1 VHRAQAIVWAAGL
14 GVVLGCGQSDSGVQ
28 PGPQPLAAITQPE
41 LGWHIGG
48 EKAERAPISLTAS
61 DGSGLTL
68 VSVEAR
74 AVIED
79 PLAFTELH
87 LKFHNPEPRRR
98 EGRFEIALPPGA
110 AVSRFAM
117 RIDDEYQEGEVVE
130 RRRAQ
135 AVYEDFLHRKQDPA
149 LLEHDAG
156 NEFAARVFPIEPNA
170 DKELI
175 ISYSQEL
182 ERRDTPYALFVQG
195 LPRLQTLD
203 VEVRGGAAA
212 ASGAAAS
219 RDGRATEFQLSLHE
233 RDYVPAANLEVRLP
247 RQKPVALR
255 SGELVV
261 ARVVPVIE
269 LPAAAVSGLT
279 VLFDTSASRA
289 LGFGA
294 QIERLGALLEELQR
308 QEKSPIDVRVIAFD
322 QLAEEVFR
330 GPVNEFG
337 LRAKAK
343 LLARDALGA
352 SDLGAALSFA
362 ANNSDGHARMLLVGD
377 GVITAGIEDS
387 TRLREA
393 VARLAAHGVR
403 RFDVLAEGGITDRET
418 LALLSRAGLAETGVV
433 LEARSAVSELANRLR
448 KATRDRILVNLAGAT
463 WVYPEVLEGV
473 QSGDERLIFAELP
486 VDAPVQIELV
496 GAAAEAYDTIEVPR
510 PLLERAAARAKIE
523 SLTRALRAL
532 PADADSERSR
542 SEQEIVKLSVEHRV
556 VSELTAM
563 LVLEGPSDYAR
574 FGLSQTALTSIL
586 RVSGRGLEVWDRRET
601 PVLQIA
607 RDSEDGW
614 GRPGPATGTE
624 ESDGIGGM
632 ARRRGGAEGSGAV
645 AAARAALPVPTS
657 AAAPPAAARSV
668 PVPASPEKKES
679 SRPAASG
686 GRLGDDLDRAAK
698 AQPAAANANQPRG
711 EAQGAL
717 AKSADSFG
725 SGADPGASAARERRS
740 LDRNEMAREAEAP
753 SVEKGSSAP
762 AAAEPN
768 APADVA
774 KAGGAALAPPAEIAT
789 GVLEPR
795 LDLALRASR
804 SVPESEVQRALRGAV
819 TVRARQCFAGSPST
833 SLRERVRFDLSIS
846 DKGSVSDVYITG
858 GSISDRAAQR
868 CVLQSLRLA
877 RFPKPEGGR
886 GSVQIELGWSMQPVA
901 PKLAAAVSQ
910 PSGARSAVK
919 IPSPTLAD
927 AYAGALADVLAM
939 LRRGDTGGALAKASA
954 AHAEDPADVTSLVA
968 LGEALEAQRD
978 FARAARAYG
987 SLIDLFPSRADL
999 RRMAAERL
1007 ERLPSEGLSLAVD
1020 SYRRAAQQRPDQ
1032 PSGPR
1037 ALAYALLKQSD
1048 RAQAFETLERALE
1061 RGYDASRFDGVQRIL
1076 LEDLGLVGAAWVR
1089 VDPSAESRVR
1099 ASLAAHGAELAKV
1112 PSTRFVLQW
1121 ETDANDVDFHIY
1133 DGQGGHAYYMRP
1145 RLGSGGSLYADI
1157 TTGYGPECFAIPGKA
1172 RAYPYVLQAHYFA
1185 RGPMGYGMGRVQ
1197 VIEHD
1202 GKGDVRVAEYPFMIM
1217 KDKAFV
1223 ELARLTGPLK

>member
-1 VHRAQAIVWAAGL
+1 MHRAQAIVWAAGL
-14 GVVLGCGQSDSGVQ
+14 GLVLGCGKSDSGLQ
-28 PGPQPLAAITQPE
+28 PIAAPMQPE
-41 LGWHIGG
+41 LGWHAGG
-48 EKAERAPISLTAS
+48 ERAERAPISLTAS
-61 DGSGLTL
+61 DGSGLML

-98 EGRFEIALPPGA
+98 EGRFQIALPPGA

-117 RIDDEYQEGEVVE
+117 RIGDEYQEGEVVE

-135 AVYEDFLHRKQDPA
+135 TVYEDFLHRKQDPA
-149 LLEHDAG
+149 LLEHAAG

-182 ERRDTPYALFVQG
+182 VRRDTPYQLLVQG

-203 VEVRGGAAA
+203 VEVRGGRRVA
-212 ASGAAAS
+212 ASGEAA
-219 RDGRATEFQLSLHE
+219 GRKRGAAEFQLSLHE
-233 RDYVPAANLEVRLP
+233 RDYVPAADLEVRLP
-247 RQKPVALR
+247 RQRPVALR
-255 SGELVV
+255 SGGLVV
-261 ARVVPVIE
+261 ARVVPVVE
-269 LPAAAVSGLT
+269 LATAAVTGLT

-294 QIERLGALLEELQR
+294 QIERLGALLEELQT

-322 QLAEEVFR
+322 QSAEEVFR
-330 GPVNEFG
+330 GPVSEFG
-337 LRAKAK
+337 LRAKAR

-352 SDLGAALSFA
+352 SDLGEALRFA
-362 ANNSDGHARMLLVGD
+362 ASHSDGHARMLLVGD
-377 GVITAGIEDS
+377 GVITAGVEDS

-418 LALLSRAGLAETGVV
+418 LALLCVAGLAEAGVV

-448 KATRDRILVNLAGAT
+448 KGTRDRVLVNLAGAT

-486 VDAPVQIELV
+486 ADAPVQIELV
-496 GAAAEAYDTIEVPR
+496 GANAEAYDTIEVPR
-510 PLLERAAARAKIE
+510 PLLERAWARAKIE

-532 PADADSERSR
+532 PVDAEAERSR
-542 SEQEIVKLSVEHRV
+542 SEREIVELSVEHRV

-563 LVLEGPSDYAR
+563 LVLEGPREYVR
-574 FGLSQTALTSIL
+574 FGLSQNALTSIL
-586 RVSGRGLEVWDRRET
+586 RVSGRGLEVWDRREQ
-601 PVLQIA
+601 PVMQVA
-607 RDSEDGW
+607 RDDDAWEEPIGAV
-614 GRPGPATGTE
+614 GQPGQASRSKG
-624 ESDGIGGM
+624 SDELSGL

-645 AAARAALPVPTS
+645 AAARAALPVPAS
-657 AAAPPAAARSV
+657 AAAPVSPVSV
-668 PVPASPEKKES
+668 SPEKKNA
-679 SRPAASG
+679 RPAADSDM
-686 GRLGDDLDRAAK
+686 RDLEFDRGANSK
-698 AQPAAANANQPRG
+698 PAAASANQARV
-711 EAQGAL
+711 ESRGAL
-717 AKSADSFG
+717 AKTGGSFG
-725 SGADPGASAARERRS
+725 SGATPEAFAVRDRRGPPRSEVARES
-740 LDRNEMAREAEAP
+740 EALSE
-753 SVEKGSSAP
+753 EKGTSP
-762 AAAEPN
+762 TAASEPS
-768 APADVA
+768 A
-774 KAGGAALAPPAEIAT
+774 KADAAKASGLALAPPAEIAT
-789 GVLEPR
+789 GALEPR
-795 LDLALRASR
+795 LEFSLRASR
-804 SVPESEVQRALRGAV
+804 GLVASEVQRALRGSV
-819 TVRARQCFAGSPST
+819 TVRARQCFVGSPSA
-833 SLRERVRFDLSIS
+833 SPRERVRLDLVIS
-846 DKGSVSDVYITG
+846 DKGSVSDLSVSG
-858 GSISDRAAQR
+858 AISDRAAQS
-868 CVLQSLRLA
+868 CVLQSLRQA
-877 RFPKPEGGR
+877 RFPKPDGR
-886 GSVQIELGWSMQPVA
+886 TGSVQIELTWSMQPVA
-901 PKLAAAVSQ
+901 PKLAAATTK
-910 PSGARSAVK
+910 PSSGTRRAVE

-927 AYAGALADVLAM
+927 AYAGVLADVLA
-939 LRRGDTGGALAKASA
+939 LLGRGDTGGALARANA
-954 AHAEDPADVTSLVA
+954 AHADDPADVISLVA
-968 LGEALEAQRD
+968 LGEALEAQHD

-1061 RGYDASRFDGVQRIL
+1061 RGYATDRFDGVQRIL
-1076 LEDLGLVGAAWVR
+1076 REDLGLVGAAWVR

-1099 ASLAAHGAELAKV
+1099 TSLAAHGAELAKV

-1145 RLGSGGSLYADI
+1145 RLPSGGSLYADI

-1202 GKGDVRVAEYPFMIM
+1202 GSGTVRIEEFPFVIM
-1217 KDKAFV
+1217 RDKAFV
-1223 ELARLTGPLK
+1223 ELARLSGPLK

>member
-14 GVVLGCGQSDSGVQ
+14 GVVLGCGKSDSGSKPGSQ
-28 PGPQPLAAITQPE
+28 PIAAITQPE
-41 LGWHIGG
+41 LGWRAGG
-48 EKAERAPISLTAS
+48 EKAERSPISLTAS

-68 VSVEAR
+68 VSVQAR

-117 RIDDEYQEGEVVE
+117 RIGDEYQEGEVVE

-182 ERRDTPYALFVQG
+182 VRRDTPYQLLVQG
-195 LPRLQTLD
+195 LPRLETFD

-212 ASGAAAS
+212 ASGAAA
-219 RDGRATEFQLSLHE
+219 RREGRATEFQLSLHE
-233 RDYVPAANLEVRLP
+233 RDYVPAANVEVRLP
-247 RQKPVALR
+247 WQKPVALR

-261 ARVVPVIE
+261 ARVVPMIE
-269 LPAAAVSGLT
+269 SPSVAVSGLT

-308 QEKSPIDVRVIAFD
+308 QEKSPMDVRVIAFD
-322 QLAEEVFR
+322 QSAEEVFR
-330 GPVNEFG
+330 GTVSEFG
-337 LRAKAK
+337 LRAKAR

-362 ANNSDGHARMLLVGD
+362 ADHGDGHARLLLVGD
-377 GVITAGIEDS
+377 GVITAGVEDS

-403 RFDVLAEGGITDRET
+403 RLDVLAEGGITDRET

-433 LEARSAVSELANRLR
+433 LEASSAVSELANRLR
-448 KATRDRILVNLAGAT
+448 KATRDRIQVNLAGAT
-463 WVYPEVLEGV
+463 WVYPEALEGV
-473 QSGDERLIFAELP
+473 QPGDERLIFAELP
-486 VDAPVQIELV
+486 PDVPVQIELV
-496 GAAAEAYDTIEVPR
+496 GASAEAFDTIEVPR
-510 PLLERAAARAKIE
+510 PLIERASARAKIE

-532 PADADSERSR
+532 PADAEAERSR
-542 SEQEIVKLSVEHRV
+542 SEQDIVRLSVEHRV

-574 FGLSQTALTSIL
+574 FGLSQTTLTSIL
-586 RVSGRGLEVWDRRET
+586 RVSGRGLEVWDRRDK
-601 PVLQIA
+601 PVMQIA
-607 RDSEDGW
+607 RDFDDQWREPAMEQPGHGSGSEDG
-614 GRPGPATGTE
+614 
-624 ESDGIGGM
+624 IGAV
-632 ARRRGGAEGSGAV
+632 ARRRGGAEGSGAIS
-645 AAARAALPVPTS
+645 AARAALPVPAS
-657 AAAPPAAARSV
+657 VGAAAPASAAPESA
-668 PVPASPEKKES
+668 APEKKES
-679 SRPAASG
+679 ARRAAG
-686 GRLGDDLDRAAK
+686 GGMLDDLDRAAS
-698 AQPAAANANQPRG
+698 AQPTAASANRARL
-711 EAQGAL
+711 ETQGSL
-717 AKSADSFG
+717 AKG
-725 SGADPGASAARERRS
+725 SGADPGDKRSEAAREP
-740 LDRNEMAREAEAP
+740 EAP
-753 SVEKGSSAP
+753 SAEERVSPPATPAPSAK
-762 AAAEPN
+762 
-768 APADVA
+768 ADVA
-774 KAGGAALAPPAEIAT
+774 KASGAGAAMDAPAEIAT
-789 GVLEPR
+789 GALEPR
-795 LDLALRASR
+795 LDLALRASP
-804 SVPESEVQRALRGAV
+804 SLPESEVQRALRGSV
-819 TVRARQCFAGSPST
+819 TVRARQCFSGTPSAAP
-833 SLRERVRFDLSIS
+833 REHVRFDLSIS
-846 DKGSVSDVYITG
+846 DKGSVSDVYISG
-858 GSISDRAAQR
+858 GAISDRVAQR

-877 RFPKPEGGR
+877 RFPKPDGGR
-886 GSVQIELGWSMQPVA
+886 GSVQLELSWSMQPAA
-901 PKLAAAVSQ
+901 PKLAAAAVQ
-910 PSGARSAVK
+910 PSSGPRPAVK

-927 AYAGALADVLAM
+927 AYSGALADVLA
-939 LRRGDTGGALAKASA
+939 LLGRGDTGGALARANA
-954 AHAEDPADVTSLVA
+954 AHAEDPADVISLVA
-968 LGEALEAQRD
+968 LGEALEAQHD

-1020 SYRRAAQQRPDQ
+1020 SYRRAVQQRPDQ

-1061 RGYDASRFDGVQRIL
+1061 RGYPEDRFDGVQRIL
-1076 LEDLGLVGAAWVR
+1076 REDLGLVGAAWVR
-1089 VDPSAESRVR
+1089 VDPSAESRVNT
-1099 ASLAAHGAELAKV
+1099 SLAAHAAELAKA

-1202 GKGDVRVAEYPFMIM
+1202 GKGDVRVAEYPFVIM